1 MHAPSTPA
9 AVAESTPCRFQLLD
23 VRLTATTL
31 PAAVETILGWVARR
45 ELRSVCVFAVDS
57 LLKCRDD
64 ARLAEIANA
73 ADMTLTDGMPL
84 VWLGRHVAR
93 LPLERCYGP
102 DVMLRTLEAGCARGV
117 RHYLYGGADEAV
129 LDRLE
134 ARLRDRFP
142 DLRIVGRHVPPH
154 RPLTPGERDAVVAD
168 IRASGA
174 DIVWVGIGTPKQDYW
189 VGEFRALL
197 DTPVL
202 VAVGAAFNFHAGT
215 VRQAPR
221 WMMRNGL
228 EWLFRLVV
236 EPKRLWRR
244 YLVGNPRF
252 VALVLRQ
259 WWTRKPAPLG
269 HVTPVPPASL

>member
-1 MHAPSTPA
+1 MARNVEPVPA
-9 AVAESTPCRFQLLD
+9 AESPLRRFQVLD
-23 VRLTATTL
+23 VQLTGTT
-31 PAAVETILGWVARR
+31 PDQAVATILGWVERR
-45 ELRSVCVFAVDS
+45 EKRYVCVFAVDS

-64 ARLAEIANA
+64 ARLAAVANA
-73 ADMTLTDGMPL
+73 AGMTLTDGMPL
-84 VWLGRHVAR
+84 VWLGRHVAK
-93 LPLERCYGP
+93 LAMSRCYGP
-102 DVMLRTLEAGCARGV
+102 DLMIQTMAAGCGRGV
-117 RHYLYGGADEAV
+117 RHYLYGGADGSV

-134 ARLRDRFP
+134 GKLRARFP
-142 DLRIVGRHVPPH
+142 DIQIAGRHVPPH
-154 RPLTPGERDAVVAD
+154 RALTDAERDAVVAD
-168 IRASGA
+168 IQASGA

-189 VGEFRALL
+189 VGEFRKRL
-197 DTPVL
+197 DAPAL

-228 EWLFRLVV
+228 EWLFRLAV

-269 HVTPVPPASL
+269 DVS